1 MPRRKSKSLVP
12 ADPQKS
18 SAAQFLTYVASTGA
32 GGEKYE
38 IRYED
43 ENIWMSQ
50 KMLALVYGVEVNSVN
65 YHIKK
70 IFQDAE
76 LEEYAVIRKIRITA
90 PDGKSY
96 SVNHYN
102 LQVII
107 ALGFKI
113 DNERAVQF
121 RKWANQIVG
130 DYTIRGYVM
139 DKERFKEGT
148 PLSSEYF
155 EHLLEDIREI
165 RLSER
170 KFYQKVTDLY
180 ATAVDYDGTSLRT
193 RRFFATVQNKMH
205 RAVNGLSAAQIIY
218 PRADAEKE
226 HMGLTSWEQAPRGK
240 IRKSDVVIAKNYLH
254 EDELEMLERMVNAYL
269 EFAESRAKLHIP
281 LTMEDWERRL
291 DKFVSIWDAPITRE
305 LVENVTAE
313 IAQNHAETEFEKYRI
328 IQDRLFMSDYDRY
341 LLELEAQ
348 IKKREEKSNG
358 EEGESPEKGNA

>member
-1 MPRRKSKSLVP
+1 MPRKKRKSLVP
-12 ADPQKS
+12 ADPPKS

-50 KMLALVYGVEVNSVN
+50 KMLAEVYGVEVPNIS
-65 YHIKK
+65 YHLRK
-70 IFQDAE
+70 IFEDAE
-76 LEEYAVIRKIRITA
+76 LDKKSVIKEFLTTA
-90 PDGKSY
+90 PDGKNY
-96 SVNHYN
+96 KVKHYC

-139 DKERFKEGT
+139 DKERFKKGT

-218 PRADAEKE
+218 SRADADKE
-226 HMGLTSWEQAPRGK
+226 HMGLMSWEQAPLGK
-240 IRKSDVVIAKNYLH
+240 IRKSDVVIAKNYLN

-269 EFAESRAKLHIP
+269 EFAESRARHHIP
-281 LTMEDWERRL
+281 MTMEDWEKRL
-291 DKFVSIWDAPITRE
+291 DQFVSIWDSPITQE
-305 LVENVTAE
+305 VVANVTAE

-348 IKKREEKSNG
+348 TKKQKETADGDEE
-358 EEGESPEKGNA
+358 

>member
-1 MPRRKSKSLVP
+1 MAKKK
-12 ADPQKS
+12 DKGNWDMEPQKS
-18 SAAQFLTYVASTGA
+18 SAAQFLTYIASTGA

-50 KMLALVYGVEVNSVN
+50 KMLAAVYGIEINSIN

-70 IFQDAE
+70 IFADTE
-76 LEEYAVIRKIRITA
+76 LDEASVIRKIRITG

-121 RKWANQIVG
+121 RKWANRIVG

-139 DKERFKEGT
+139 DKERFKNGS

-180 ATAVDYDGTSLRT
+180 ATAVDYDRTALRT

-218 PRADAEKE
+218 SRADAEKE
-226 HMGLTSWEQAPRGK
+226 HMGLKTWEQAPLGK
-240 IRKSDVVIAKNYLH
+240 IRKSDVVVAKNYLN
-254 EDELEMLERMVNAYL
+254 EDELGMLERMVNAYL
-269 EFAESRAKLHIP
+269 EFAESRAKLHVP
-281 LTMEDWERRL
+281 MTMEDWEKRL
-291 DKFVSIWDAPITRE
+291 DRFVSIWDGPITLE
-305 LVENVTAE
+305 QVENVTAA
-313 IAQNHAETEFEKYRI
+313 IAQTHAESEFEKYRV

-341 LLELEAQ
+341 LLALEEEVRRQ
-348 IKKREEKSNG
+348 GDEGKEEK
-358 EEGESPEKGNA
+358 K

>member
-1 MPRRKSKSLVP
+1 MPQKKAKSIIP

-18 SAAQFLTYVASTGA
+18 SAAQFLTYIASTGA

-50 KMLALVYGVEVNSVN
+50 KMLAEVYGVDLRTISYHVNKV
-65 YHIKK
+65 
-70 IFQDAE
+70 FRDAE
-76 LEEYAVIRKIRITA
+76 LDKDSVIQKFWITA
-90 PDGKSY
+90 VDGKNY

-102 LQVII
+102 LQDII
-107 ALGFKI
+107 ALGFKVN
-113 DNERAVQF
+113 NERAVQF
-121 RKWANQIVG
+121 RKWANEIVSQ
-130 DYTIRGYVM
+130 YTIRGYVM
-139 DKERFKEGT
+139 DKVRFKKGS
-148 PLSSEYF
+148 PLSSVYF

-180 ATAVDYDGTSLRT
+180 ATAVDYDGTALRT

-218 PRADAEKE
+218 SRADAEKE
-226 HMGLTSWEQAPRGK
+226 HMGLTSWEQAPLGK
-240 IRKSDVVIAKNYLH
+240 IRKSDVVIAKNYLK

-269 EFAESRAKLHIP
+269 EFAESRAKHHIP
-281 LTMEDWERRL
+281 MTMEDWEKRL
-291 DKFVSIWDAPITRE
+291 DKFVAIWDEPITTE
-305 LVENVTAE
+305 QVENVTAA
-313 IAQNHAETEFEKYRI
+313 IAQDHAETEFEKYRV

-341 LLELEAQ
+341 LLELKAHA
-348 IKKREEKSNG
+348 KSTKDD
-358 EEGESPEKGNA
+358 E

>member
-1 MPRRKSKSLVP
+1 MARKKKSKW
-12 ADPQKS
+12 DNMEPQKS
-18 SAAQFLTYVASTGA
+18 SAAQFITYIASVGTVD
-32 GGEKYE
+32 ERYE

-50 KMLALVYGVEVNSVN
+50 KMLAQVYGVEVPNIA
-65 YHIKK
+65 YHLRKL
-70 IFQDAE
+70 FADAE
-76 LEEYAVIRKIRITA
+76 LDKSTSIKEILIDVGDGRKFA
-90 PDGKSY
+90 
-96 SVNHYN
+96 VNHYN

-121 RKWANQIVG
+121 RKWANRIVG

-139 DKERFKEGT
+139 DKERFKNGS
-148 PLSSEYF
+148 PLSDEYF

-180 ATAVDYDGTSLRT
+180 ATAVDYDGTALRT

-218 PRADAEKE
+218 SRADAEKE
-226 HMGLTSWEQAPRGK
+226 HMGLTTWEQAPLGK
-240 IRKSDVVIAKNYLH
+240 IRKSDVVIAKNYLKT
-254 EDELEMLERMVNAYL
+254 EELEMLERLVNAYL

-281 LTMEDWERRL
+281 MTMEDWEKRL
-291 DKFVSIWDAPITRE
+291 DKFVSIWDGPITLE
-305 LVENVTAE
+305 QVENVTAA
-313 IAQNHAETEFEKYRI
+313 IAQARAESEFEKYRVL
-328 IQDRLFMSDYDRY
+328 QDRLFMSDYDRY
-341 LLELEAQ
+341 LLALE
-348 IKKREEKSNG
+348 EECGMRN
-358 EEGESPEKGNA
+358 EECGMRNAE

>member
-1 MPRRKSKSLVP
+1 MPRKKNDRNHHDLE
-12 ADPQKS
+12 PQKS

-32 GGEKYE
+32 GSEKYE

-50 KMLALVYGVEVNSVN
+50 KMLAQVYGIEVNSIN

-70 IFQDAE
+70 IFADAE
-76 LEEYAVIRKIRITA
+76 LDEASVIRKIRITG

-96 SVNHYN
+96 AVNHYN

-121 RKWANQIVG
+121 RKWANRIVG

-139 DKERFKEGT
+139 DKERFKNGT
-148 PLSSEYF
+148 PLSNKYF

-180 ATAVDYDGTSLRT
+180 ATAVDYDRTALRT
-193 RRFFATVQNKMH
+193 RRFFASVQNKMH
-205 RAVNGLSAAQIIY
+205 RAVNGLSAAQIIFS
-218 PRADAEKE
+218 RADAEKE
-226 HMGLTSWEQAPRGK
+226 HMGLTSWERAPLGK
-240 IRKSDVVIAKNYLH
+240 IRKSDVVIAKNYLKT
-254 EDELEMLERMVNAYL
+254 EELEMLERLVNAYL

-281 LTMEDWERRL
+281 MTMEDWEKRL
-291 DKFVSIWDAPITRE
+291 DKFVSIWDGPITLE
-305 LVENVTAE
+305 QVDNVTAA
-313 IAQNHAETEFEKYRI
+313 IAQAHAESEFEKYRVL
-328 IQDRLFMSDYDRY
+328 QDRLFMSDYDRY
-341 LLELEAQ
+341 LLELEEEV
-348 IKKREEKSNG
+348 KKGKDDSDAA
-358 EEGESPEKGNA
+358 K